1 MAHILLDHI
10 DILAT
15 MDDTDTHKNPCGWEI
30 PDAAILIEDGV
41 IAAVENHQ
49 SMHQQ
54 LESNPALSDIEV
66 MDMRGHIIIPGMVNT
81 HHHLF
86 QNLTRVVPAAQNK
99 SLFGWLHTLYPIWQ
113 HLMPDDFY
121 ISAAAGLAELA
132 LSGCTTSSDHQYLF
146 PNGSRLDNAIEAA
159 QDIGM
164 RFTATRGSMSIG
176 KSHGGL
182 PPDILTEPEPDI
194 LSDCLRVVDSFHDAS
209 RHAMTRVAL
218 APCSPFSVSRELMR
232 DTAIM
237 AKDKGVGLH
246 THLAENVEDIEYSL
260 EHFNMRPGD
269 YAEDLGWTGSHV
281 WHAHCVQLNAEEIN
295 LFARTGTGVA
305 HCPCSNMRLA
315 SGIAP
320 VRQMLDAG
328 VHVGL
333 GVDGS
338 SSSDSGHM
346 LNEARQT
353 MLLQRV
359 MHGADN
365 MTARE
370 ALRVATRG
378 GAEVLNRDDIGQI
391 ATGYSAD
398 LAIFDR
404 QAIDFSGTQTDP
416 LAALIFCGP
425 VKPRHVMINGRFVV
439 NDFHL
444 TSMDMPQLLER
455 HDASARQL
463 LTRSGY

>member
-15 MDDTDTHKNPCGWEI
+15 MDDTDTHKNPCGREI

-41 IAAVENHQ
+41 IAAVDNHQ

-99 SLFGWLHTLYPIWQ
+99 SLFGWLQTLYPIWQ
-113 HLMPDDFY
+113 HLIPDDIY

-176 KSHGGL
+176 ESHGGL

-194 LSDCLRVVDSFHDAS
+194 LADCLRVVDSFHDAS
-209 RHAMTRVAL
+209 RHAMIRVAL

-269 YAEDLGWTGSHV
+269 YAEDLGWTGDH
-281 WHAHCVQLNAEEIN
+281 
-295 LFARTGTGVA
+295 
-305 HCPCSNMRLA
+305 M
-315 SGIAP
+315 SGMPIAFSSTPKKSTCLPAPVPALPIAP
-320 VRQMLDAG
+320 VP
-328 VHVGL
+328 
-333 GVDGS
+333 
-338 SSSDSGHM
+338 
-346 LNEARQT
+346 
-353 MLLQRV
+353 
-359 MHGADN
+359 
-365 MTARE
+365 
-370 ALRVATRG
+370 
-378 GAEVLNRDDIGQI
+378 I
-391 ATGYSAD
+391 
-398 LAIFDR
+398 
-404 QAIDFSGTQTDP
+404 
-416 LAALIFCGP
+416 CG
-425 VKPRHVMINGRFVV
+425 
-439 NDFHL
+439 
-444 TSMDMPQLLER
+444 
-455 HDASARQL
+455 
-463 LTRSGY
+463 